1 MTPLKKRLT
10 DLAAELSLLDRDLA
24 EEMDRLRA
32 ELEEKNFGLE
42 KEHQDELAEL
52 RADHKQEIDRLEEKL
67 RESEQAAEFWDDVEA
82 EKIGWLKTESPVKR
96 ILFEKL
102 AERWDCLTNAEL
114 EDLEALLD
122 GKLNFI

>member
-1 MTPLKKRLT
+1 MNPLKKRLT

-32 ELEEKNFGLE
+32 ELEEKNIIAKRELSHE
-42 KEHQDELAEL
+42 LSAMQAEHE
-52 RADHKQEIDRLEEKL
+52 QEIERLEEKL
-67 RESEQAAEFWDDVEA
+67 RESEQAADFWDDVEA

-102 AERWDCLTNAEL
+102 AERWDYLTNAEL